1 MGRKLN
7 KSSIMATA
15 SEDAMQLEE
24 KKRKWQDSNEDVKY
38 VCDGGKVQ
46 CKYCSSPVAQIKV
59 TAESIMLQDK
69 PWATVGD
76 NNGQINFG
84 FTGLCTHP
92 KWGNNKPSCKSV
104 ISLGQWQDFS
114 ETVIGNHHALLVKS
128 TIPCLISGEKLQIVH
143 SGQTAT
149 LDVVNPLDKRKVLED
164 AYWIDGEEERRDI
177 PLNTTVGLYIKAR
190 NVCVGEDISLNFKD
204 ERGKNRT
211 YIGKVINDNTI
222 FIDNFM
228 INSDN
233 E

>member
-1 MGRKLN
+1 MERKVN
-7 KSSIMATA
+7 KSPIIATA
-15 SEDAMQLEE
+15 SVDDMKQEE
-24 KKRKWQDSNEDVKY
+24 KKRKWQDPNEELKY

-46 CKYCSSPVAQIKV
+46 CKYCSSPVALIRV
-59 TAESIMLQDK
+59 TAESVMLQDK

-76 NNGQINFG
+76 NNGQMNFG

-114 ETVIGNHHALLVKS
+114 ETVIGNHNALLVKS
-128 TIPCLISGEKLQIVH
+128 TIPCLISGEKLKIIH

-164 AYWIDGEEERRDI
+164 AYWLDGEEERRDI
-177 PLNTTVGLYIKAR
+177 PLNTAVGLYIKAR

-211 YIGKVINDNTI
+211 YIGKVINENTI

-228 INSDN
+228 ISSDN

>member
-1 MGRKLN
+1 MERKVN
-7 KSSIMATA
+7 KSSLMNTA
-15 SEDAMQLEE
+15 SEDDTQQEE
-24 KKRKWQDSNEDVKY
+24 KKRKWQDPNEDVKY
-38 VCDGGKVQ
+38 VCDGGKIQ
-46 CKYCSSPVAQIKV
+46 CKYCSSPVAPIRV
-59 TAESIMLQDK
+59 TAESVMLQDK
-69 PWATVGD
+69 PWATIGD
-76 NNGQINFG
+76 NNGQMNFG

-92 KWGNNKPSCKSV
+92 KWGNNKPLCKSV

-114 ETVIGNHHALLVKS
+114 ETIIGNHNALLVKS
-128 TIPCLISGEKLQIVH
+128 TIPCLISGEKLKIVH

>member
-1 MGRKLN
+1 MERKVN
-7 KSSIMATA
+7 KSPIIATA
-15 SEDAMQLEE
+15 SVDDMQQEE
-24 KKRKWQDSNEDVKY
+24 KKRKWQDPNEELKY

-46 CKYCSSPVAQIKV
+46 CKYCSSPVALIRV
-59 TAESIMLQDK
+59 TAESVMLQDK

-76 NNGQINFG
+76 NNGQMNFG

-114 ETVIGNHHALLVKS
+114 ETVIGNHNALLVKS
-128 TIPCLISGEKLQIVH
+128 TIPCLISGEKLKIIH

-164 AYWIDGEEERRDI
+164 AYWLDGEEERRDI
-177 PLNTTVGLYIKAR
+177 PLNTAVGLYIKAR

-228 INSDN
+228 ISSDN

>member
-1 MGRKLN
+1 MERKVN
-7 KSSIMATA
+7 KSSLMNTA
-15 SEDAMQLEE
+15 SEDDTQQEE
-24 KKRKWQDSNEDVKY
+24 KKRKWQDPNEDVKY

-46 CKYCSSPVAQIKV
+46 CKYCSSPVAQIRV

-114 ETVIGNHHALLVKS
+114 ETVIGHHNALLVKS

-164 AYWIDGEEERRDI
+164 AYWIDGEEVRRDI
-177 PLNTTVGLYIKAR
+177 PLNTIVGLYIKAR
-190 NVCVGEDISLNFKD
+190 NVYVGEEVHLIIKD
-204 ERGKNRT
+204 GRGQEKPYN
-211 YIGKVINDNTI
+211 GKVINENTI

-228 INSDN
+228 ISSDKK
-233 E
+233 

>member
-1 MGRKLN
+1 M
-7 KSSIMATA
+7 
-15 SEDAMQLEE
+15 E
-24 KKRKWQDSNEDVKY
+24 K
-38 VCDGGKVQ
+38 
-46 CKYCSSPVAQIKV
+46 
-59 TAESIMLQDK
+59 
-69 PWATVGD
+69 
-76 NNGQINFG
+76 
-84 FTGLCTHP
+84 
-92 KWGNNKPSCKSV
+92 
-104 ISLGQWQDFS
+104 
-114 ETVIGNHHALLVKS
+114 
-128 TIPCLISGEKLQIVH
+128 KLQIVH

>member
-15 SEDAMQLEE
+15 SEDDMQLEE

-46 CKYCSSPVAQIKV
+46 CKYCSSPVALIRV
-59 TAESIMLQDK
+59 TAESVMLQDK

-76 NNGQINFG
+76 NNGQMNFG

-114 ETVIGNHHALLVKS
+114 ETVIGNHNALLVKS
-128 TIPCLISGEKLQIVH
+128 TIPCLISGEKLKIIH

-164 AYWIDGEEERRDI
+164 AYWLDGEEERRDI
-177 PLNTTVGLYIKAR
+177 PLNTAVGLYIKAR